1 MDSINTNAII
11 ESSTEFLE
19 TLRAIKNEKHV
30 MAVALFCN
38 LKHAT
43 LIHPAIPVVLDSG
56 IAFASECFSMEELQ
70 AVMKDA
76 DTLYDMQHRMRNSP
90 S

>member
-1 MDSINTNAII
+1 MDSINTNAIF

-30 MAVALFCN
+30 RAVALFCN

-43 LIHPAIPVVLDSG
+43 LIHPALSVVLDSG
-56 IAFASECFSMEELQ
+56 ILFAGECFSAEELY

>member
-30 MAVALFCN
+30 RAVALFCN
-38 LKHAT
+38 MRHAIQ
-43 LIHPAIPVVLDSG
+43 LHPALPTVLDSAL
-56 IAFASECFSMEELQ
+56 AFASECFSKEELQ

>member
-11 ESSTEFLE
+11 ESSIEFLE

-30 MAVALFCN
+30 RAVVLFCN

-43 LIHPAIPVVLDSG
+43 LLHPALPTVLDSAL
-56 IAFASECFSMEELQ
+56 AFAKECFSEEELY

>member
-1 MDSINTNAII
+1 MDSINANAIF

-19 TLRAIKNEKHV
+19 TLRAIKNEKHAK
-30 MAVALFCN
+30 AVALFCN
-38 LKHAT
+38 LKHTT
-43 LIHPAIPVVLDSG
+43 LLHPAIPVVLDSG
-56 IAFASECFSMEELQ
+56 ILFAKECFSEEELY

-76 DTLYDMQHRMRNSP
+76 DTLYDIQHRMRNSP

>member
-1 MDSINTNAII
+1 MDSINTRAMI
-11 ESSTEFLE
+11 ESSTEFLG
-19 TLRAIKNEKHV
+19 TLRAIKSEKHAS
-30 MAVALFCN
+30 AVALFCN

-43 LIHPAIPVVLDSG
+43 LIHPALHVVLDSG
-56 IAFASECFSMEELQ
+56 ILFAKECFSAEELL

>member
-1 MDSINTNAII
+1 MDSINVNAII
-11 ESSTEFLE
+11 ESSEEFLE
-19 TLRAIKNEKHV
+19 TLRKIKGEKHV
-30 MAVALFCN
+30 RAVALFCN

-43 LIHPAIPVVLDSG
+43 LLHPAIPVVLDSG
-56 IAFASECFSMEELQ
+56 ILFAKECFSVEELQ